1 MSQEES
7 WWEEDGSNVQGIP
20 QTVTNTGNVF
30 VTQGNHLAT
39 AQTTSAMIIVALVL
53 SVFSIVCCG
62 PFAIVSLIMGAV
74 RLSQVSDFDNH
85 PDHNL
90 AFITIIISIIALVIN
105 FLAIAAEFFF

>member
-1 MSQEES
+1 MNQEES
-7 WWEEDGSNVQGIP
+7 WWDEDGSNVQGIP

-53 SVFSIVCCG
+53 SVFSVVCCG
-62 PFAIVSLIMGAV
+62 PIAIVSLIMGAV
-74 RLSQVSDFDNH
+74 RLSQVSEFDNH

-90 AFITIIISIIALVIN
+90 AFFTIIISIIALVMN
-105 FLAIAAEFFF
+105 FLAIGAEFFF